1 MKKLSFTILLL
12 AFFATILSA
21 QAIDQP
27 LVKVEYD
34 SVDVITKK
42 MVETRMEQNRQ
53 TLRLMKQDDSMV
65 TKELVVDSLIKE
77 LLLLQGAKSAKISV
91 NESEINNYVNNEL
104 KQQKQMMEQRLN
116 KKLSDTEF
124 NKLLS
129 DMGVDI
135 GEFKNN
141 YRRMQ
146 TIKSYVEKEKR
157 DFIQNYPRPTEAD
170 ALKMFNKMVQAGQ
183 LIKPVYTKIGHIF
196 FNTQQKKYAQMQE
209 IRSKAVSVQK
219 DIVSGKISFINAVKQ
234 YSDDKSSAEKNGLLG
249 WTGLTDPALIT
260 LFGTDTASE
269 IVDLKKGA
277 TSAVL
282 ESESG
287 FHIVY
292 VFDRQEGGI
301 PKFTDKRFPENS
313 DTFKDYFM
321 EVMNQSSAEQAFSEA
336 MESLYN
342 ELLKEATI
350 TYYDKGLKK

>member
-1 MKKLSFTILLL
+1 MKKLNFAILFL
-12 AFFATILSA
+12 AFATCLMA

-53 TLRLMKQDDSMV
+53 TLRLMKQDESVV
-65 TKELVVDSLIKE
+65 TKELVVDSLVKE

-104 KQQKQMMEQRLN
+104 KQQKAMMEQRLG
-116 KKLSDTEF
+116 KKLTEIEF
-124 NKLLS
+124 NKLLQ
-129 DMGVDI
+129 DMGIDVN
-135 GEFKNN
+135 EFKNN

-146 TIKSYVEKEKR
+146 SIKSYVEKEKGN
-157 DFIQNYPRPTEAD
+157 FIKNYPRPTEAD

-196 FNTQQKKYAQMQE
+196 FNTQQKKYTQMQE
-209 IRSKAVSVQK
+209 IKAKANAVQK
-219 DIVSGKISFINAVKQ
+219 DIASGKISFTNAVKQ
-234 YSDDKSSAEKNGLLG
+234 YSEDKSSAEKNGLLG
-249 WTGLTDPALIT
+249 WTGLTDPALIA
-260 LFGTDTASE
+260 LFGADTASE

-277 TSAVL
+277 TSSVL

-292 VFDRQEGGI
+292 VFDRQEGGV

-336 MESLYN
+336 MEELYN